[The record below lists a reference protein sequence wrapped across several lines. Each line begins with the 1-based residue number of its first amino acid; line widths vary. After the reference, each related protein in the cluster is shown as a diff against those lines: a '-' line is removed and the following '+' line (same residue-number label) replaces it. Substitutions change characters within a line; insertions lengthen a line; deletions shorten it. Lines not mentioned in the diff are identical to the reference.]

1 MLSKIKNTL
10 YSIILWPI
18 WYAYLIIILP
28 IFLIFIIFVSKE
40 YFHYFLRPM
49 SYFFCLLGGQRLKVY
64 GEIPDPKSGPYL
76 YLMNHESLFD
86 HFAIGRHIKHYV
98 TAIAKYE
105 QFKYPLWGH
114 VAKYYGIEPIDR
126 SNTKKA
132 IKSLKKVEMEIM
144 TNKLSFLIAPEGTR
158 SKDGSLGEFKKG
170 AFHLAK
176 NTGASIVPVIING
189 AYEAK
194 NKKDWRLR
202 PGTIDVHFSDSI
214 SAHIYK
220 DMSVEELRDYVR
232 GIIKEFVD

>member
-1 MLSKIKNTL
+1 MIYKIKNTI

-98 TAIAKYE
+98 TAIAKFE

-114 VAKYYGIEPIDR
+114 VAKYYGVEPIDR

-132 IKSLKKVEMEIM
+132 IKSLKKVEREIIK
-144 TNKLSFLIAPEGTR
+144 NKISFLIAPEGTR
-158 SKDGSLGEFKKG
+158 SKDGRLGEFKKG

-194 NKKDWRLR
+194 NIKDWRLR
-202 PGTIDVHFSDSI
+202 PGTIHVYFSDSI
-214 SAHIYK
+214 SENIYK
-220 DMSVEELRDYVR
+220 NMSVEELRDYVR
-232 GIIKEFVD
+232 ELIKEFVD

>member
-1 MLSKIKNTL
+1 MKHTL
-10 YSIILWPI
+10 YSILLWPI
-18 WYAYLIIILP
+18 WYAYLIVILP
-28 IFLIFIIFVSKE
+28 IFLIFIIFVRKE

-49 SYFFCLLGGQRLKVY
+49 SYFFCLFGGQRLKVY
-64 GEIPDPKSGPYL
+64 GEIPDPESGPYL

-86 HFAIGRHIKHYV
+86 HFAIGRYIKHYV

-132 IKSLKKVEMEIM
+132 IKSLKKVEMEIIN
-144 TNKLSFLIAPEGTR
+144 NKLSFLIAPEGTR

-194 NKKDWRLR
+194 NIKDWRLT
-202 PGTIDVHFSDSI
+202 PGTIDVYFSDSI
-214 SAHIYK
+214 SENIYK
-220 DMSVEELRDYVR
+220 NMSVEELRDYVR
-232 GIIKEFVD
+232 GIIKELVD

>member
-1 MLSKIKNTL
+1 MIYKIKNTI

-49 SYFFCLLGGQRLKVY
+49 SYFFCLFGGQRLKVY

-98 TAIAKYE
+98 TAIAKFE

-114 VAKYYGIEPIDR
+114 VAKYYGVEPIDR

-132 IKSLKKVEMEIM
+132 IKSLKKVETEIIK
-144 TNKLSFLIAPEGTR
+144 NKISFLIAPEGTR
-158 SKDGSLGEFKKG
+158 SKDGRLGEFKKG

-194 NKKDWRLR
+194 NIKDWRLT
-202 PGTIDVHFSDSI
+202 PGTIDVYFSDSI
-214 SAHIYK
+214 SENIYK
-220 DMSVEELRDYVR
+220 NMSVEELRDYVR
-232 GIIKEFVD
+232 ELIKEFVD

>member
-1 MLSKIKNTL
+1 MIYKIKNTI

-49 SYFFCLLGGQRLKVY
+49 SYFFCLFGGQRLKVY

-98 TAIAKYE
+98 TAIAKFE

-114 VAKYYGIEPIDR
+114 VAKYYGVEPIDR

-132 IKSLKKVEMEIM
+132 IKSLKKVETEIIK
-144 TNKLSFLIAPEGTR
+144 NKISFLIAPEGTR
-158 SKDGSLGEFKKG
+158 SKDGRLGEFKKG

-194 NKKDWRLR
+194 NINDWRLR
-202 PGTIDVHFSDSI
+202 PGTIHVYFSDSI
-214 SAHIYK
+214 SENIYK
-220 DMSVEELRDYVR
+220 NMSVEELRDYVR
-232 GIIKEFVD
+232 EIMKEFVD

>member
-1 MLSKIKNTL
+1 
-10 YSIILWPI
+10 
-18 WYAYLIIILP
+18 
-28 IFLIFIIFVSKE
+28 
-40 YFHYFLRPM
+40 M
-49 SYFFCLLGGQRLKVY
+49 SYFFCLFGGQRLKVY

-98 TAIAKYE
+98 TAIAKFE

-114 VAKYYGIEPIDR
+114 VAKYYGVEPIDR

-132 IKSLKKVEMEIM
+132 IKSLKKVETEIIK
-144 TNKLSFLIAPEGTR
+144 NKISFLIAPEGTR
-158 SKDGSLGEFKKG
+158 SKDGRLGEFKKG

-194 NKKDWRLR
+194 NIKDWRLT
-202 PGTIDVHFSDSI
+202 PGTIDVYFSDSI
-214 SAHIYK
+214 SENIYK
-220 DMSVEELRDYVR
+220 NMSVEELRDYVR
-232 GIIKEFVD
+232 ELIKEFVD

>member
-1 MLSKIKNTL
+1 MKYTL

-28 IFLIFIIFVSKE
+28 VFLIFIIFVSKE

-49 SYFFCLLGGQRLKVY
+49 SYFFCLFGGQKLKVY

-202 PGTIDVHFSDSI
+202 PGTIDVYFSDSI

-232 GIIKEFVD
+232 GIIEEFVD

>member
-1 MLSKIKNTL
+1 MIYKIKNTI

-28 IFLIFIIFVSKE
+28 IFLIFIIFVRKE

-49 SYFFCLLGGQRLKVY
+49 SYFFCLFGGQRLKVY
-64 GEIPDPKSGPYL
+64 GEIPDPESGPYL

-86 HFAIGRHIKHYV
+86 HFAIGRYIKHYV

-132 IKSLKKVEMEIM
+132 IKSLKKVEREIIN
-144 TNKLSFLIAPEGTR
+144 NKLSFLIAPEGTR

-194 NKKDWRLR
+194 NIKDWRLT
-202 PGTIDVHFSDSI
+202 PGTIDIYFSDSI
-214 SAHIYK
+214 SENIYK
-220 DMSVEELRDYVR
+220 NMSVEELRDYVR
-232 GIIKEFVD
+232 ELIKEFVD

>member
-1 MLSKIKNTL
+1 MKPTL
-10 YSIILWPI
+10 YSILLWPI
-18 WYAYLIIILP
+18 WYAYLIVILP
-28 IFLIFIIFVSKE
+28 IFLIFIIFVRKE

-49 SYFFCLLGGQRLKVY
+49 SYFFCLFGGQRLKVY
-64 GEIPDPKSGPYL
+64 GEIPDPESGPYL

-86 HFAIGRHIKHYV
+86 HFAIGRYIKHYV

-132 IKSLKKVEMEIM
+132 IKSLKKVEMEIIN
-144 TNKLSFLIAPEGTR
+144 NKLSFLIAPEGTR

-194 NKKDWRLR
+194 NIKDWRLT
-202 PGTIDVHFSDSI
+202 PGTIDIYFSDSI
-214 SAHIYK
+214 SENIYK
-220 DMSVEELRDYVR
+220 NMSVEDLRDYVR
-232 GIIKEFVD
+232 GIIKELVD

>member
-1 MLSKIKNTL
+1 MKPTL
-10 YSIILWPI
+10 YSILLWPI
-18 WYAYLIIILP
+18 WYAYLIVILP
-28 IFLIFIIFVSKE
+28 IFLIFIIFVRKE

-49 SYFFCLLGGQRLKVY
+49 SYFFCLFGGQRLKVY
-64 GEIPDPKSGPYL
+64 GEIPDPESGPYL

-86 HFAIGRHIKHYV
+86 HFAIGRYIKHYV

-132 IKSLKKVEMEIM
+132 IKSLKKVEREIIN
-144 TNKLSFLIAPEGTR
+144 NKLSFLIAPEGTR

-194 NKKDWRLR
+194 NIKDWRLT
-202 PGTIDVHFSDSI
+202 PGTIDVYFSDSI
-214 SAHIYK
+214 SENIYK
-220 DMSVEELRDYVR
+220 NMSVEELRDYVR
-232 GIIKEFVD
+232 ELIKEFVD

>member
-98 TAIAKYE
+98 TAIAKFE

-114 VAKYYGIEPIDR
+114 VAKYYGVEPIDR
-126 SNTKKA
+126 SNTRKA
-132 IKSLKKVEMEIM
+132 IKSLKRVETEIIK
-144 TNKLSFLIAPEGTR
+144 NKLSFLIAPEGTR
-158 SKDGSLGEFKKG
+158 SKNGSLGQFKKG
-170 AFHLAK
+170 AFHIAK

-194 NKKDWRLR
+194 NTKDWRLR
-202 PGTIDVHFSDSI
+202 PGIINVYFSDI
-214 SAHIYK
+214 IPEAIYK

-232 GIIKEFVD
+232 EIIKEFVD

>member
-1 MLSKIKNTL
+1 MKYTL

-28 IFLIFIIFVSKE
+28 VFLIFIIFVSKE

-49 SYFFCLLGGQRLKVY
+49 SYFFCLFGGQKLKVY
-64 GEIPDPKSGPYL
+64 GKIPDPKSGPYL

-144 TNKLSFLIAPEGTR
+144 TNKLSFLISPEGTR

>member
-1 MLSKIKNTL
+1 MKYTL

-28 IFLIFIIFVSKE
+28 VFLIFIIFVSKE

-49 SYFFCLLGGQRLKVY
+49 SYFFCLFGGQKLKVY

-98 TAIAKYE
+98 TAIAKFE
-105 QFKYPLWGH
+105 QFEYPLWGH

-202 PGTIDVHFSDSI
+202 PGTIDVYFSDSI

>member
-1 MLSKIKNTL
+1 MIYKIKNTI

-49 SYFFCLLGGQRLKVY
+49 SYFFCLFGGQRLKVY

-98 TAIAKYE
+98 TAIAKFE

-114 VAKYYGIEPIDR
+114 VAKYYGVEPIDR

-132 IKSLKKVEMEIM
+132 IKSLKNVEKEIID
-144 TNKLSFLIAPEGTR
+144 NKTSFLIAPEGTR

-176 NTGASIVPVIING
+176 NTGASIIPIIING

-194 NKKDWRLR
+194 NINDWRLR
-202 PGTIDVHFSDSI
+202 PGTIKVYFSDSV
-214 SAHIYK
+214 SEDIYK
-220 DMSVEELRDYVR
+220 NMSIEELRDYVR
-232 GIIKEFVD
+232 EIIKEFVD

>member
-1 MLSKIKNTL
+1 MISKIKNTL

-49 SYFFCLLGGQRLKVY
+49 SYFFCLFGGQRLKVY

-86 HFAIGRHIKHYV
+86 HFAIGRYIKHYV
-98 TAIAKYE
+98 TAIAKFE

-114 VAKYYGIEPIDR
+114 VAKYYGVEPIDR

-132 IKSLKKVEMEIM
+132 IKSLKNVEKEIID
-144 TNKLSFLIAPEGTR
+144 NKTSFLIAPEGTR

-176 NTGASIVPVIING
+176 NTGASIIPIIING

-194 NKKDWRLR
+194 NINDWRLR
-202 PGTIDVHFSDSI
+202 PGTIKVYFSDSV
-214 SAHIYK
+214 SEDIYK
-220 DMSVEELRDYVR
+220 NMSIEELRDYVR
-232 GIIKEFVD
+232 EIIKEFVD

>member
-1 MLSKIKNTL
+1 MISKINNTL

-49 SYFFCLLGGQRLKVY
+49 SYFFCLFGGQRLKVY

-98 TAIAKYE
+98 TAIAKFE

-114 VAKYYGIEPIDR
+114 VAKYYGVEPIDR

-132 IKSLKKVEMEIM
+132 IKSLKNVEKEIID
-144 TNKLSFLIAPEGTR
+144 NKTSFLIAPEGTR

-176 NTGASIVPVIING
+176 NTGASIIPIIING

-194 NKKDWRLR
+194 NINDWRLR
-202 PGTIDVHFSDSI
+202 PGTIKVYFSDSV
-214 SAHIYK
+214 SEDIYK
-220 DMSVEELRDYVR
+220 NMSIEELRDYVR
-232 GIIKEFVD
+232 EIIKEFVD

>member
-1 MLSKIKNTL
+1 MTSKIKSTL
-10 YSIILWPI
+10 FSIILWPI

-28 IFLIFIIFVSKE
+28 IFLIFIIFASKE

-49 SYFFCLLGGQRLKVY
+49 SYFFCLFGGQKLKVY
-64 GEIPDPKSGPYL
+64 GEIPDPKCGPYL

-98 TAIAKYE
+98 TAIAKFE

-114 VAKYYGIEPIDR
+114 VAKHYGIEPIDR

-132 IKSLKKVEMEIM
+132 VRSLKKVEMEIVK
-144 TNKLSFLIAPEGTR
+144 NKLSFLIAPEGTR

-202 PGTIDVHFSDSI
+202 PGTIDVYFSGSI
-214 SAHIYK
+214 SAHIYE

>member
-1 MLSKIKNTL
+1 MIYKIKKTI

-49 SYFFCLLGGQRLKVY
+49 SYFFCLFGGQRLKVY

-114 VAKYYGIEPIDR
+114 VAKSYGVIPIDR

-132 IKSLKKVEMEIM
+132 IKSLFSKK
-144 TNKLSFLIAPEGTR
+144 LIFPLFR
-158 SKDGSLGEFKKG
+158 IFPQK
-170 AFHLAK
+170 
-176 NTGASIVPVIING
+176 I
-189 AYEAK
+189 
-194 NKKDWRLR
+194 
-202 PGTIDVHFSDSI
+202 
-214 SAHIYK
+214 
-220 DMSVEELRDYVR
+220 
-232 GIIKEFVD
+232 

>member
-1 MLSKIKNTL
+1 MISKIKNTL

-28 IFLIFIIFVSKE
+28 IFLIFIIFVRKE

-49 SYFFCLLGGQRLKVY
+49 SYFFCLFGGQRLKVY
-64 GEIPDPKSGPYL
+64 GEIPDPESGPYL

-86 HFAIGRHIKHYV
+86 HFAIGRYIKHYV

-114 VAKYYGIEPIDR
+114 VAKYYGVEPIDR
-126 SNTKKA
+126 SNTRKA
-132 IKSLKKVEMEIM
+132 IKSLKRVETEIIK
-144 TNKLSFLIAPEGTR
+144 NKLSFLIAPEGTR

-194 NKKDWRLR
+194 NIKDWRLT
-202 PGTIDVHFSDSI
+202 PGTIDVYFSNSI
-214 SAHIYK
+214 SENIYK
-220 DMSVEELRDYVR
+220 NMSVEELRDYVR
-232 GIIKEFVD
+232 GIIKELVD